1 MLTLWDNPNG
11 EPFLGLYCGAVI
23 KALVDACIFPCDVS
37 DDECPGEV
45 VCPVLMDLLFRFPH
59 TSPEQ
64 SFGGTQALADTAL
77 HLQGLPLLHLD
88 AFTGVY
94 DRVALGGHC
103 QNIKKQEAHGPRRS
117 PEKTLA

>member
-11 EPFLGLYCGAVI
+11 ESFLGLYCGAVI

-103 QNIKKQEAHGPRRS
+103 QNM
-117 PEKTLA
+117 